1 VVAVALE
8 IVLQLALQNIGQL
21 TDIDQRQPSLA

>member
-21 TDIDQRQPSLA
+21 TDIDQRQSSLA